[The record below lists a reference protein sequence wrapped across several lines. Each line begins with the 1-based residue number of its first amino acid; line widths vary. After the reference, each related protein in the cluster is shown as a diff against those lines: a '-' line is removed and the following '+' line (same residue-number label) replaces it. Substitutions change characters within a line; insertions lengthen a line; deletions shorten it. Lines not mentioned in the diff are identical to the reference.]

1 MLSNNPKSN
10 IFGMIRSK
18 VDVLIMTEQIALT
31 ACLEFICLLRVFQ
44 KKRRYE
50 IRLRLIKLHNQQR
63 ILQILPESIILSLLD
78 GSVDLTFG

>member
-31 ACLEFICLLRVFQ
+31 ACLEFMLA
-44 KKRRYE
+44 
-50 IRLRLIKLHNQQR
+50 
-63 ILQILPESIILSLLD
+63 
-78 GSVDLTFG
+78 